1 MKAGKVEPLEYT
13 KRHGYLTAQYA
24 VRDVYDAL
32 VELITNSDDS
42 YGRLGKEKGTMLVE
56 IVRRMKGL
64 SSLVVKD
71 RAEGMTLQEMR
82 KKIRKVGDLTSTD
95 GDRGFMARGAK
106 DCAVLGK
113 VTFESIKEERYHK
126 CEVLPTMDFVP
137 YEPSEK
143 ASPQIRKRLGIQRGN
158 GTVVTLEVSDKIV
171 RIPQFETLLNQLPRH
186 YALRDILHSQH
197 GCAAKLRDARSN
209 IERRLNNFLEPEGK
223 VMIDEEFEVP
233 EYPSIRAHLTILKSE
248 KRLDDPPDKRFRR
261 SGLLVKGKRAIHE
274 IAFFKPEIEHEPYSA
289 FYFGKLTCPYIDTLC
304 IEYDKRREQGQ
315 PHSESN
321 PSLLVDPSRQAGLRK
336 EHPFTKALYQVP
348 IERLHTLISQDKA
361 REQQREI
368 QIENEFTKQR
378 LDKLAKAASKFIRD
392 KIEDVSDFMSR
403 GDETDSGTYGKQG
416 TILIPTYYTLA
427 LGEIKPF
434 YFRVKRPS
442 VGLPEDVAKVNC
454 EGEGIRLLTKEF
466 PLKPSVHNE
475 DLLSGTFQVE
485 GVALTNAASLSVL
498 YNGLPPTE
506 ALVSVVESKSPN
518 FIDVPNGLAFDRE
531 HYFVREGRT
540 RRLLLRA
547 EYPAVVSEITTI
559 QVISSSENIPVIK
572 PQCRLFP
579 VSGSN
584 YAEGYITVQGR
595 RLNER
600 GTITARVDQRTC
612 EATIEVTQTPSVG
625 FPIRIL
631 IRDMSYGNFRA
642 MWDRPE
648 NPNHLLISAQHESVR
663 RYLGASPEFE
673 GQNAP
678 YFKILLAEI
687 VSESV
692 CRRVLE
698 ELAQLSPWEYEG
710 LNMAGFYAQHNRFM
724 KEFTP
729 IAHSTQLSGKE
740 LEDLKKD

>member
-1 MKAGKVEPLEYT
+1 MKAGMAEPLEYT

-24 VRDVYDAL
+24 VRDIYDAL

-42 YGRLGKEKGTMLVE
+42 YGRLGKEKGTLLVE
-56 IVRRMKGL
+56 IVRRKKGP

-82 KKIRKVGDLTSTD
+82 KKIRKVGDLTSSN

-113 VTFESIKEERYHK
+113 VTFESIKEDRYHK

-158 GTVVTLEVSDKIV
+158 GTIVTLEVSDKIV

-186 YALRDILHSQH
+186 YALRDILHTQH
-197 GCAAKLRDARSN
+197 GCNAKLWDARSD
-209 IERRLNNFLEPEGK
+209 IEGRLNNFLEPKGE

-233 EYPSIRAHLTILKSE
+233 GYPSAKAHLTILKSE
-248 KRLDDPPDKRFRR
+248 ERLDDPPDKRFRR
-261 SGLLVKGKRAIHE
+261 SGILVKGKRAIHE
-274 IAFFKPEIEHEPYSA
+274 ITFFKPEIEHEPYSA
-289 FYFGKLTCPYIDTLC
+289 FYLGKLTCAHIDTLC
-304 IEYDKRREQGQ
+304 LEYDRQRERGQ
-315 PHSESN
+315 PHSEFN

-361 REQQREI
+361 KEQQREI
-368 QIENEFTKQR
+368 QIENEYTKQR

-392 KIEDVSDFMSR
+392 KLEDVSDFISR
-403 GDETDSGTYGKQG
+403 GGETESGTYGKQG

-427 LGEIKPF
+427 LGEVKTF
-434 YFRVKRPS
+434 YFRVKRPET
-442 VGLPEDVAKVNC
+442 GPPEEVAKVNC
-454 EGEGIRLLTKEF
+454 EGEGIRLLAKEF
-466 PLKPSVHNE
+466 LLNPSVHNE
-475 DLLSGTFQVE
+475 DLLSGLFQVE
-485 GVALTNAASLSVL
+485 GVGLTSATSLSVV

-518 FIDVPNGLAFDRE
+518 FIDVHNGLAFERE

-547 EYPAVVSEITTI
+547 EYPAVVNAVTAV
-559 QVISSSENIPVIK
+559 QVTSSSEHIPVIK

-595 RLNER
+595 RLNEK
-600 GTITARVDQRTC
+600 GTIVARVNQKTC
-612 EATIEVTQTPSVG
+612 EATIEVTQRPSVG
-625 FPIRIL
+625 FPIRIF
-631 IRDMSYGNFRA
+631 IRDESYGNFRA
-642 MWDRPE
+642 KWDRPE
-648 NPNHLLISAQHESVR
+648 NPHHLLISAKHESVK
-663 RYLGASPEFE
+663 RYLGAGPEFK

-678 YFKILLAEI
+678 HFKILLAEI
-687 VSESV
+687 VSESI

-698 ELAQLSPWEYEG
+698 ELARLSPWEYEG
-710 LNMAGFYAQHNRFM
+710 LDMEGFYAQHSRFM

-729 IAHSTQLSGKE
+729 IAHSVQLSGKE